1 MKTKFNSDADAE
13 LMDIIF
19 DMNKLDLDIF
29 YQELDIRREQ
39 WGLTWAQVQAQ
50 SKVSSTTRIR
60 MAQGT
65 EPSAEDMTKMRIW
78 LREWPWRRSWFGLR
92 AIDW

>member
-1 MKTKFNSDADAE
+1 
-13 LMDIIF
+13 
-19 DMNKLDLDIF
+19 MNKLELDLF

-50 SKVSSTTRIR
+50 SKVSSITRIR

-65 EPSAEDMTKMRIW
+65 EPSTEDITKLRVW
-78 LREWPWRRSWFGLR
+78 RREWPWRRS
-92 AIDW
+92 